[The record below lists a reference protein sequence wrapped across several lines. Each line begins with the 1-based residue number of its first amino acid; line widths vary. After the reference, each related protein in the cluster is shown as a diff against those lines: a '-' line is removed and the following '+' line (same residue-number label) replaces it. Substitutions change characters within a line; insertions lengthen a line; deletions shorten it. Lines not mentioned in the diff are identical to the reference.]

1 MKIDTVRLDHEI
13 IHFLRRA
20 FVPSARVALFIVYF
34 WFGILKLLGYSPAGA
49 LVHQLFDATIHFM
62 SFNTFYVLF
71 ALFEMLIG
79 ILFLFPRVIRI
90 AIPLLFIHMITTV
103 MPLFV
108 LPDVTWN
115 GFLLPTI
122 EGQYIIKNFVIMAIA
137 IGIAS
142 HANPLPWKKGHTP
155 SH

>member
-1 MKIDTVRLDHEI
+1 MKIDTVRIDHEI
-13 IHFLRRA
+13 IHFLRKA

-34 WFGILKLLGYSPAGA
+34 WFGLLKLLGYSPAGQ

-71 ALFEMLIG
+71 ALFEMIIG
-79 ILFLFPRVIRI
+79 AVFLFPRFIRI
-90 AIPLLFIHMITTV
+90 AIPLLFVHMITTV
-103 MPLFV
+103 MPLIF

-115 GFLLPTI
+115 GFLLPTL

-142 HANPLPWKKGHTP
+142 HANPLPWRHK
-155 SH
+155 